1 VKIESVYTFVDG
13 DAGWDWA
20 DFHVMPTDGKTA
32 PFTFAILFLWAKE
45 HGEWMCQ
52 GDFFLV
58 GSMQEGK
65 LAQEPANSP

>member
-1 VKIESVYTFVDG
+1 
-13 DAGWDWA
+13 
-20 DFHVMPTDGKTA
+20 
-32 PFTFAILFLWAKE
+32 LFLWAKE

-65 LAQEPANSP
+65 LAREPANSP